1 MIQYILGYGVFLLGS
16 AIFVLAKA
24 QKLKQI
30 AEANPDPKVSFSW
43 RKMWDKEY
51 INVIMVLLG
60 GIALI
65 IFAPHLIGGATV
77 DIKSTE
83 GTVITTLEL
92 QSILDPFYFLVG
104 LAGPS
109 ALFGFFGRYEKTLF
123 NRVGLDTPITNEKP

>member
-1 MIQYILGYGVFLLGS
+1 MKE
-16 AIFVLAKA
+16 LAD
-24 QKLKQI
+24 
-30 AEANPDPKVSFSW
+30 ANPDPKVAFNW

-51 INVIMVLLG
+51 INVFMLLLG
-60 GIALI
+60 GVALI

-83 GTVITTLEL
+83 GAVITTLAL

-109 ALFGFFGRYEKTLF
+109 ALFNFFGKYEKTLF
-123 NRVGLDTPITNEKP
+123 NRVGVDTPQTN